1 MKNLFI
7 LSHREE
13 EKSFSE
19 LDRIDTEN
27 FIETNRNFI
36 MKLFL

>member
-7 LSHREE
+7 LDHRE

-27 FIETNRNFI
+27 FIERNRNFI